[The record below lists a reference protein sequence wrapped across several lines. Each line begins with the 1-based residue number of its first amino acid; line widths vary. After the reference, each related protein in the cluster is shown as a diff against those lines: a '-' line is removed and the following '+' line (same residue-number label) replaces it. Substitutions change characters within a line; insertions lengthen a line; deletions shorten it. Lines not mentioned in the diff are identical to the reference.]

1 MSVGAITTEAR
12 AVQVHRCHCGTD
24 RLPTLRRMGS
34 RSYLVQY
41 VCRACGTQGV
51 NAISAER
58 AAKNWNADMAKRKA
72 TR

>member
-1 MSVGAITTEAR
+1 MSTGFITTQAT

-34 RSYLVQY
+34 RSNLMQY
-41 VCRACGTQGV
+41 VCQACGTKGV
-51 NAISAER
+51 NAVSGER
-58 AAKNWNADMAKRKA
+58 AAKNWNADMAARKA